1 MLTGNPIA
9 LIPRWG
15 KALGEPRPAESV
27 CSLVTTPFKLIYL
40 KPFFPTLLA
49 HSFCDPSHSMWSLS
63 TNVLHLSVKCTAFLE
78 HVPTTTE
85 ALDAEKAVPPQF
97 CRRQTLIVFFFYQ
110 FSVFSCCKWKYF
122 FHLSQSQSFCSWWS
136 TWFEGKLWY
145 GAPLEYFLFFFIFWV
160 SSANLSGKCRSLGLA
175 WTLPNKYRSVFN
187 S

>member
-97 CRRQTLIVFFFYQ
+97 CRRQTLIVFFFISFLYFHVVSGNI
-110 FSVFSCCKWKYF
+110 FSIWLRAKVSVPGGARDLKENCGMERHLNTFYF
-122 FHLSQSQSFCSWWS
+122 F
-136 TWFEGKLWY
+136 
-145 GAPLEYFLFFFIFWV
+145 YFLSII
-160 SSANLSGKCRSLGLA
+160 S
-175 WTLPNKYRSVFN
+175 
-187 S
+187 